1 MVNRI
6 NIQHV
11 PFHPTIQSTNN
22 KSVTQSTN
30 TKSFIEHLKAAT
42 TEPLKISKH
51 ASERMQERNIEISK
65 AQWEEVTDKVYE
77 AQQKGVRQPLVLLDQ
92 AALIVS
98 AKNST
103 VITALDRQEAKSQ
116 IFTNIDGTIVL

>member
-11 PFHPTIQSTNN
+11 PFHPAIQSTTNN
-22 KSVTQSTN
+22 NVKQSTN
-30 TKSFIEHLKAAT
+30 TKSFVEHLKAAT

-51 ASERMQERNIEISK
+51 ASERMQERNIEISDVEW
-65 AQWEEVTDKVYE
+65 QQLTDKVYE
-77 AQQKGVRQPLVLLDQ
+77 AQQKGVKQPLVLLDQ

-98 AKNST
+98 AKNAT
-103 VITALDRQEAKSQ
+103 VITALDRDEAKSQ

>member
-11 PFHPTIQSTNN
+11 PFHPPIQ
-22 KSVTQSTN
+22 KSASKVTHNQSKT
-30 TKSFIEHLKAAT
+30 FLEHLKTAT
-42 TEPLKISKH
+42 AGELKISKH
-51 ASERMQERNIEISK
+51 ASERMQERNIEISEH
-65 AQWEEVTDKVYE
+65 QWEQLQHKVYE
-77 AQQKGVRQPLVLLDQ
+77 AQQKGVKQPLVLLDQ

-103 VITALDRQEAKSQ
+103 IITALDRSEAKSQ